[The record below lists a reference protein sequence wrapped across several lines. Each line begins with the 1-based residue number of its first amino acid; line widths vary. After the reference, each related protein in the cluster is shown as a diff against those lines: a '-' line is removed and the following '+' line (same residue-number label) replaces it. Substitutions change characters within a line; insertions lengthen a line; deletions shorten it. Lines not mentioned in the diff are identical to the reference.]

1 VRATRIFGTDPPCPQ
16 PPAELVGSVD
26 AIVAGDDY
34 TLSDVQTTA
43 AFWIDPIR
51 APDYASVTG
60 VMLPTGASAIRFR
73 QNDGNW
79 VTHTT
84 YLDRPATFVSVP
96 DLSVTQ
102 QVYEDYASEDILAAG
117 TEGVCGG
124 NGIAMSYCQM
134 VGTATYTA
142 MDGST
147 VAYSGAGWAAIGG
160 RTVNPAFYSNT
171 VKFHLAGG
179 RLILTMG
186 ESHADGM
193 TGGMYEVA
201 SWLVDQ
207 GPQEVTCR
215 QNPSCDEVEYI
226 GINQEMFWQD
236 ARDYCVLH
244 HRNMAVIRNAE
255 QNQQALEACELLEPP
270 HWVSGYHPCMI
281 GMSDVRQEGTW
292 EWVTGESVSY
302 TNWMDGQPNEYVRD
316 GGGEDAAYI
325 ALAPLHQ
332 IGQWGDGN
340 FHIGTQNEVPVLFI
354 CEACVCP

>member
-1 VRATRIFGTDPPCPQ
+1 MRATRIFGTDPPCPQ

-43 AFWIDPIR
+43 AFWIDPTR

-102 QVYEDYASEDILAAG
+102 QVYEDYANEDILAAG

-124 NGIAMSYCQM
+124 NGLAMSYCQM

-201 SWLVDQ
+201 SWLVD
-207 GPQEVTCR
+207 
-215 QNPSCDEVEYI
+215 
-226 GINQEMFWQD
+226 
-236 ARDYCVLH
+236 A
-244 HRNMAVIRNAE
+244 
-255 QNQQALEACELLEPP
+255 
-270 HWVSGYHPCMI
+270 
-281 GMSDVRQEGTW
+281 
-292 EWVTGESVSY
+292 
-302 TNWMDGQPNEYVRD
+302 
-316 GGGEDAAYI
+316 
-325 ALAPLHQ
+325 
-332 IGQWGDGN
+332 
-340 FHIGTQNEVPVLFI
+340 
-354 CEACVCP
+354 